1 MIIETV
7 YGASVFLI
15 LVGII
20 IAVRRARRML

>member
-20 IAVRRARRML
+20 IAVRRVRRML